1 MSVRNS
7 TFLHPYCAIQLKPPF
22 YFHHHY
28 HHHQMMK
35 QASRKHQ
42 IKIKSMVTFTGD
54 VFI

>member
-1 MSVRNS
+1 
-7 TFLHPYCAIQLKPPF
+7 
-22 YFHHHY
+22 
-28 HHHQMMK
+28 MMK